1 VEGMTRPA
9 NMPRWSTYT
18 GKGLGRGGGTWEDMD
33 MNERWMEKVNDLD
46 VIDLVETF
54 FANLGLA

>member
-1 VEGMTRPA
+1 
-9 NMPRWSTYT
+9 
-18 GKGLGRGGGTWEDMD
+18 MD